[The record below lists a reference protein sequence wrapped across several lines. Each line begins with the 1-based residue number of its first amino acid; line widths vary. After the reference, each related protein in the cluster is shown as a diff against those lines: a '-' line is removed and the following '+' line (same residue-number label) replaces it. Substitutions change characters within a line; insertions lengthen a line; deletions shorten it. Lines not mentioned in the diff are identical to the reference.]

1 MSSPGPRTDGSP
13 GPDDKRQT
21 KARDTSSQ
29 RTVAIVVILAI
40 VILVAG
46 VAVLRS
52 SDDGSSGGGQTSGAG
67 ASPDA
72 SSAESGAKPKVTFVE
87 LGSTTCI
94 PCKEMRPVMAAVEKA
109 FGDQVEVV
117 FYDVNEDS
125 APAEQYGIRY
135 IPTQVFLDA
144 DGKEFHRHVGFY
156 PYEDIEALL
165 LDQGL
170 TRVSAP

>member
-1 MSSPGPRTDGSP
+1 VSEPPTEEKRCGDSS
-13 GPDDKRQT
+13 K
-21 KARDTSSQ
+21 
-29 RTVAIVVILAI
+29 RTVAAVIIAAL
-40 VILVAG
+40 VILVVG
-46 VAVLRS
+46 VALLRS
-52 SDDGSSGGGQTSGAG
+52 SDDGSSGGGQTSGAE

-94 PCKEMRPVMAAVEKA
+94 PCKEMRPVMAAVEKV

-125 APAEQYGIRY
+125 APAEQYGIQY

-144 DGKEFHRHVGFY
+144 NGEEFHRHVGFY

-170 TRVSAP
+170 TKVSAP